1 MSKNLQM
8 SILLDYYGDALTAK
22 QKGVI
27 ELYYNEDLS
36 LAEIAEHEHI
46 SRQGVRD
53 SIKRGEDTLVG
64 LESKLKM
71 YEKFSCISKL
81 IEEISQKAEA
91 IYKESSTYNYSKVIT
106 ENAKEILDCLE
117 KNKDIF

>member
-8 SILLDYYGDALTAK
+8 SLLLDYYGEILTEK
-22 QKGVI
+22 QKDVV

-36 LAEIAEHEHI
+36 LSEIAEHEKI

-53 SIKRGEDTLVG
+53 SIKRGEDTLIE

-71 YEKFSCISKL
+71 QEKFSRISQL
-81 IEEISQKAEA
+81 IEDISQKAEA
-91 IYKESSTYNYSKVIT
+91 IYKESSTYNYSRVIT
-106 ENAKEILDCLE
+106 ENAKEILETIE